1 MCTAISFKTESH
13 YFGRNLDLEYS
24 YEERVTITPRNY
36 PFKFRRIRVMESH
49 FAIIGMAY
57 NMDGYPFYYDGM
69 NEHGLAMAGLNFPG
83 NAYYGCEMIGKQNIA
98 PFELIPLVLGSC
110 KNLAEARELA
120 ENINLIDINFS
131 EELPNTPLHWMISDK
146 TGSMVIESTREGLQL
161 YDNPVGVL
169 TNNPE
174 FDKQLFNLNNYI
186 RLSPYQPE
194 NSFARGLTLLTYS
207 NGMGTMGLPGDF
219 SSQSRFV
226 KAAYVT
232 LNSICESN
240 EEASVSQFFHI
251 LSSVEQPRGSVHVSD
266 GRFELTSYSCCC
278 NTDKGIYYYRTYENS
293 RITAVDM
300 NKEALNGS
308 KIVSYKLRNKLD
320 VHFEIQD

>member
-1 MCTAISFKTESH
+1 MCTAISFKTENH

-36 PFKFRRIRVMESH
+36 TFKFRRIRTMESH

-57 NMDGYPFYYDGM
+57 NKNGYPLYYDGM

-83 NAYYGCEMIGKQNIA
+83 NAYYGSEMIGKQNIA
-98 PFELIPLVLGSC
+98 PFELIPVVLGSC
-110 KNLAEARELA
+110 KNLDEARELA
-120 ENINLIDINFS
+120 GKINLVDINFS
-131 EELPNTPLHWMISDK
+131 EELLNTPLHWMISDK
-146 TGSMVIESTREGLQL
+146 TGSLVIESTREGLKV

-169 TNNPE
+169 TNNPD
-174 FDKQLFNLNNYI
+174 FDKQYFNLNNYI
-186 RLSPYQPE
+186 RISPNQPV
-194 NSFARGLTLLTYS
+194 NSFAKGLELFKYS
-207 NGMGTMGLPGDF
+207 NGMGTMGLPGDY

-226 KAAYVT
+226 KAAYVR
-232 LNSICESN
+232 LNSICEGDEKKSI
-240 EEASVSQFFHI
+240 SQFFHI

-266 GRFELTSYSCCC
+266 GSYELTSYSCCC

-308 KIVSYKLRNKLD
+308 EIVSYKLRNDQDIL
-320 VHFEIQD
+320 FESQG

>member
-24 YEERVTITPRNY
+24 YEERVTVTPRNY

-57 NMDGYPFYYDGM
+57 NKNGYPLYYDGM

-83 NAYYGCEMIGKQNIA
+83 NAYYGSEMIGKQNIA
-98 PFELIPLVLGSC
+98 PFELIPVVLGSC
-110 KNLAEARELA
+110 KNLEEARELA
-120 ENINLIDINFS
+120 ENLNLIDISFS
-131 EELPNTPLHWMISDK
+131 EELPNTPLHWMVSDK
-146 TGSMVIESTREGLQL
+146 TGSMVVESTREGLKL

-174 FDKQLFNLNNYI
+174 FDKQFFNLNNYI

-194 NSFARGLTLLTYS
+194 NSFAKGLELLKYS

-232 LNSICESN
+232 LNSICESD
-240 EEASVSQFFHI
+240 EASSISQFFHI
-251 LSSVEQPRGSVHVSD
+251 LSSIEQPRGSVHVSD

-300 NKEALNGS
+300 NKEALNS
-308 KIVSYKLRNKLD
+308 REIISYNLRNKQD
-320 VHFEIQD
+320 IFFES